1 MPRAAWN
8 DDLIQAVLEAK
19 EHIQTLNL
27 IMQKKKMSMTVI
39 FIALAIIVGGTY
51 YALQPKSAK
60 ASNDVTAEQI
70 KAMMN
75 DPNVVMLDVRTPMEV
90 SGGKIGNAVHVDY
103 MNRSFENQIAKLD
116 PSKTYVVYCH
126 SAGRSPGAVRTL
138 KKNGFQ
144 NVLHYPG
151 GWADWSR
158 KN

>member
-1 MPRAAWN
+1 
-8 DDLIQAVLEAK
+8 
-19 EHIQTLNL
+19 
-27 IMQKKKMSMTVI
+27 MQKKKMSLTVI
-39 FIALAIIVGGTY
+39 FIALAIILGGTY
-51 YALQPKSAK
+51 YALQPKSVK

-70 KAMMN
+70 KAMLN

-103 MNRSFENQIAKLD
+103 MNRSFESEIAKLD

-138 KKNGFQ
+138 KKNGFE

-158 KN
+158 RN